1 MLRNGLGYTKGLT
14 VSLQSHSQDI
24 CNAYAEV
31 VTVIESVI
39 QNACY
44 FVEYRKVPRI
54 SSPPSAPNSKK
65 WLLFKRAHLR
75 NLESLLKRIQC
86 FRNKMVPV
94 HDYEKRYAE
103 AFAITMRTF
112 KHEPFLLLGA
122 EGGGGGGGGG
132 GLFVV
137 LDGNKLCGNKLGL
150 GPRST
155 VVNIT

>member
-24 CNAYAEV
+24 GNAYAEV

-39 QNACY
+39 QNAYY

-54 SSPPSAPNSKK
+54 SSPPPPPPTVKNGSYLNVRISVASKVPSNV
-65 WLLFKRAHLR
+65 FSIS
-75 NLESLLKRIQC
+75 ET
-86 FRNKMVPV
+86 KMVPV

-112 KHEPFLLLGA
+112 KHEPFFIA
-122 EGGGGGGGGG
+122 GGGGGGGGG
-132 GLFVV
+132 GL
-137 LDGNKLCGNKLGL
+137 LRG
-150 GPRST
+150 T
-155 VVNIT
+155 